1 MKSIRAYRFHGPKGK
16 TAAVLLLTALL
27 LQTARSQV
35 VNIENRRLHT
45 DSVRTAGNGNFAFL
59 LNSTNGRDIL
69 TFRGNFIVQHKSR
82 NLRQIWLFTA
92 NYDLAKAEKES
103 FVDNFYLHLRHNY
116 KINDWVRW
124 EAFLQHQ
131 RNLPLGIDSRQ
142 LVGTGPRFKV
152 KIGRNADVYLATA
165 VMYEHERTV
174 KPESAVSNDIRSSS
188 YASLNIRFPKTN
200 GSIVSTS
207 YFQPLFRDVSDA
219 RVMNDTR
226 ISFNITSKWQ
236 VYTNFSYF
244 HDSRPPA
251 GIRRSAL
258 NLEQGFG
265 FSF

>member
-1 MKSIRAYRFHGPKGK
+1 MRKSRNIQDPGPSRKKGLIVLF
-16 TAAVLLLTALL
+16 AAFSLTA
-27 LQTARSQV
+27 ARSQV
-35 VNIENRRLHT
+35 VNIENRRLQT

-69 TFRGNFIVQHKSR
+69 TFRGNILVQHKSR
-82 NLRQIWLFTA
+82 DLRQIWLFNA

-103 FVDNFYLHLRHNY
+103 FVNNFYVHLRYNY
-116 KINDWVRW
+116 KINDRLRW

-131 RNLPLGIDSRQ
+131 RNLPLGIESRQ
-142 LVGTGPRFKV
+142 LAGTGPRFKF
-152 KIGRNADVYLATA
+152 KLGRNAELYLATA
-165 VMYEHERTV
+165 VMYEHERTI

-188 YASLNIRFPKTN
+188 YASLNIRFPKSN

-207 YFQPLFRDVSDA
+207 YFQPLFRDVNDA

-244 HDSRPPA
+244 NDSRPPA

>member
-1 MKSIRAYRFHGPKGK
+1 MIPNRTTSLIGK
-16 TAAVLLLTALL
+16 AAFFALSL
-27 LQTARSQV
+27 VASLQTARGQV
-35 VNIENRRLHT
+35 VNIENRRMQT

-82 NLRQIWLFTA
+82 DLRQIWLFIA

-103 FVDNFYLHLRHNY
+103 FVNNFYLHLRYNY
-116 KINDWVRW
+116 KINDWLRW

-131 RNLPLGIDSRQ
+131 RNLPLGIDGRQ
-142 LVGTGPRFKV
+142 LAGTGPRFKV
-152 KIGRNADVYLATA
+152 RLGRNAELYLATA

-207 YFQPLFRDVSDA
+207 YFQPLFRDFNDA
-219 RVMNDTR
+219 RIMNDTR

-244 HDSRPPA
+244 TDSRPPA

>member
-1 MKSIRAYRFHGPKGK
+1 MAPNRTTSLIGK
-16 TAAVLLLTALL
+16 AAFFALSL
-27 LQTARSQV
+27 VASLQTARSQV
-35 VNIENRRLHT
+35 VNIENRRMQT

-59 LNSTNGRDIL
+59 VNSTNGRDIL

-82 NLRQIWLFTA
+82 DLRQIWLFIA

-103 FVDNFYLHLRHNY
+103 FVNNFYLHLRYNY
-116 KINDWVRW
+116 KINDWLRW

-131 RNLPLGIDSRQ
+131 RNLPLGIDGRQ
-142 LVGTGPRFKV
+142 LAGTGPRFKV
-152 KIGRNADVYLATA
+152 RLGRNAELYLATA

-207 YFQPLFRDVSDA
+207 YFQPLFKDFKDA
-219 RVMNDTR
+219 RIMNDTR

-244 HDSRPPA
+244 TDSRPPA